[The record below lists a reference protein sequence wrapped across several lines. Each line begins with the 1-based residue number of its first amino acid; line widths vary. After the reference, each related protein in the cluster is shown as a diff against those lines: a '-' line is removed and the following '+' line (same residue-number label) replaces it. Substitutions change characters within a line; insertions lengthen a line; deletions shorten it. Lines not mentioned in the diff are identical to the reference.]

1 MAQYIPQW
9 WSIASAKAAEIRRWL
24 SDHENPKLAVTQ
36 RVINNYTAMQLL
48 VSGRDTPCAE
58 DMIGSLRVLIEFGA
72 DLNYIPPK
80 DSGLSQS
87 SVLVLAARSAP
98 RPVIEFLIDN
108 GAKWNFNGETE
119 ASVAA
124 CSYVN
129 APVILHKLVGVP
141 EEDPPFVFE
150 HEEYPADY
158 THDLT
163 SPRLAWLNY
172 IPDNEVKSKLIAL
185 LQKRKVIYFQSN
197 APSSSA
203 ERVFNTEVIFG
214 LPVTAQDDENSEK
227 RLLFASNP
235 AINLLRNEV
244 HCSLKY
250 SSMTAT
256 NGQQDFKF
264 ELSLPV
270 NRDLCQHRAAYYV
283 NEYIDPQVSHIGFK
297 AFSAQVNKMFDI
309 PTEYSYAVILML
321 LLHVNDPT
329 LVVMSS
335 TRWEVL
341 RPVILQSIAAPH
353 WLDDIAR
360 AWARYDSSK
369 EKSTTF
375 GRRLQ
380 VYAQE

>member
-1 MAQYIPQW
+1 M
-9 WSIASAKAAEIRRWL
+9 
-24 SDHENPKLAVTQ
+24 
-36 RVINNYTAMQLL
+36 
-48 VSGRDTPCAE
+48 
-58 DMIGSLRVLIEFGA
+58 
-72 DLNYIPPK
+72 
-80 DSGLSQS
+80 
-87 SVLVLAARSAP
+87 LVLAARSAP

-158 THDLT
+158 RHDLT
-163 SPRLAWLNY
+163 APRLAWLNY

-185 LQKRKVIYFQSN
+185 LQKRKVIYFQPN

-283 NEYIDPQVSHIGFK
+283 NEYIGT
-297 AFSAQVNKMFDI
+297 VNIITSF
-309 PTEYSYAVILML
+309 V
-321 LLHVNDPT
+321 
-329 LVVMSS
+329 
-335 TRWEVL
+335 R
-341 RPVILQSIAAPH
+341 
-353 WLDDIAR
+353 
-360 AWARYDSSK
+360 
-369 EKSTTF
+369 
-375 GRRLQ
+375 
-380 VYAQE
+380 